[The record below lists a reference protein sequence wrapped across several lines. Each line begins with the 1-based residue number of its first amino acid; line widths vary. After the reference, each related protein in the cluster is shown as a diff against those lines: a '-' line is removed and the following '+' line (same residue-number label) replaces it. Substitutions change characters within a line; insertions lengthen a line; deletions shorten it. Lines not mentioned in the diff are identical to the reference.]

1 MLAMLTARQVRLRG
15 ATAENSDEVNGV
27 FTPTGELYNGKLLLR
42 KETKGPE
49 RWLLYAKNHKWLVT
63 DTAEKEA
70 NGIGGWCFSEE
81 AGLAHPALAESW
93 VVLVDEKWETQP
105 NVRIAP
111 SDDEVIFSPLLF
123 QYERFLI
130 WLIG

>member
-1 MLAMLTARQVRLRG
+1 
-15 ATAENSDEVNGV
+15 VNGV

-93 VVLVDEKWETQP
+93 VVLVDDKWETQSD
-105 NVRIAP
+105 VRVF
-111 SDDEVIFSPLLF
+111 STVESEVSSTL
-123 QYERFLI
+123 QQ
-130 WLIG
+130 